1 MENSE
6 NRLIK
11 LTGAIV
17 KACRKARIPAY
28 SCRKSKHTYKQH
40 QHLAVLGLMKY
51 MRQDYRG
58 VAEVLELM
66 PRVRKVIGL
75 EQIPHFTTIHKFF
88 QRFRHARLER
98 ILSRTV
104 GMFETGDCIL
114 AIDSTGYS
122 SSYASHYYTRIVKG
136 ERAIRSHI
144 KSSITVDTGNQIVVT
159 STSSKSQR
167 NDILDFNELVTKA
180 SELVSIGYVVADKG
194 YDSEASHRLVRRKLN
209 ARAVIPVRVRER
221 RRIMGMYRRRCAE
234 EFDEEVYHRRS
245 LNETVFSVVKRLMGS
260 CLQSR
265 SLDLQIK
272 EVCLKY
278 VVYNMHR
285 YVRCCFVLWMIS
297 TQPALLE
304 FLIKFLI
311 KENKDRL

>member
-1 MENSE
+1 MESST

-11 LTGAIV
+11 IAGAIV
-17 KACRKARIPAY
+17 KVCRKARIPAY
-28 SCRKSKHTYKQH
+28 SCRKSKHVYKQE

-75 EQIPHFTTIHKFF
+75 EQVPHFTTMHKFF
-88 QRFRHARLER
+88 QRFKHTRLDR

-122 SSYASHYYTRIVKG
+122 SSYASTYYTRVING
-136 ERAIRSHI
+136 ERSIRTHI

-167 NDILDFNELVTKA
+167 NDILDFDELVTRA
-180 SELVSIGYVVADKG
+180 SELVGIGYVVADKG

-221 RRIMGMYRRRCAE
+221 RRIMGMYRRRCAK
-234 EFDEEVYHRRS
+234 EFDEYKHVYHRRS

-260 CLQSR
+260 YLQSR

-278 VVYNMHR
+278 VVYNMYR
-285 YVRCCFVLWMIS
+285 YVRCYFVSWMFS
-297 TQPALLE
+297 TQPPEGMLFKALLTS
-304 FLIKFLI
+304 I
-311 KENKDRL
+311 